1 MDTSSEWTVIAH
13 LLRPQGRKGEV
24 LAELL
29 TDFPARFK
37 ERKRLFLAA
46 PVFAEDADVA
56 KPVEIV
62 DFWLPTGKNEGR
74 IVLQFAES
82 SSIKEAEQLAGLDVI
97 TPREDRIPLSEDA
110 SYISD
115 LVGCTVFNRG
125 SSIGIVHDVQ
135 FATSADGRRKLSDAA
150 PLLAITSLAG
160 GDDLLVPFVKGFLLS
175 IDLVGKRIE
184 MNLPNGL
191 LDLNHSPNVVAGEA
205 GEA

>member
-29 TDFPARFK
+29 TDFPGQFK
-37 ERKRLFLAA
+37 ERKRLFLVA
-46 PVFAEDADVA
+46 PGFAGDTDAS
-56 KPVEIV
+56 KPVEII

-82 SSIKEAEQLAGLDVI
+82 SSIEEAEQIAGLDVV
-97 TPREDRIPLSEDA
+97 TSREDRIPLPEDA

-115 LVGCTVFNRG
+115 LVGCTVFDHG
-125 SSIGIVHDVQ
+125 SCIGTVHDVQ
-135 FATSADGRRKLSDAA
+135 FATSADGRRKLSDTA
-150 PLLAITSLAG
+150 PLLAITPRVG

-184 MNLPNGL
+184 MNLPDGL
-191 LDLNHSPNVVAGEA
+191 LDLNHSPSVVAGEA
-205 GEA
+205 R